1 MSKELKTFDV
11 CIMDYSDGSVR
22 LEKRALPSDIQT
34 DELEE
39 ILVAE
44 DKYKPSECYLM
55 FKERPADGGDG
66 IVVEDYR

>member
-1 MSKELKTFDV
+1 MSKETKQFDV
-11 CIMDYSDGSVR
+11 AIIDYSDASVR
-22 LEKRALPSDIQT
+22 LERRSLPSDIQT

-44 DKYKPSECYLM
+44 DKYKPSECYLL

>member
-1 MSKELKTFDV
+1 MSKELKTFDI

-55 FKERPADGGDG
+55 FKERPADGDG

>member
-1 MSKELKTFDV
+1 MSKELKTFDI

-22 LEKRALPSDIQT
+22 LEKRSLPSDIKT
-34 DELEE
+34 EELEE

-44 DKYKPSECYLM
+44 DKYNTSTCYVM
-55 FKERPADGGDG
+55 FMERPADGGDG